1 MTSIKFALGDEFI
14 FGTLR
19 FIADMVISNLVTYN
33 DGLVLDLFVMP
44 APYDQD
50 YEDSTPSR

>member
-14 FGTLR
+14 LGTLR
-19 FIADMVISNLVTYN
+19 FISDMVSNLVTYN
-33 DGLVLDLFVMP
+33 EGLVLDLLVMP